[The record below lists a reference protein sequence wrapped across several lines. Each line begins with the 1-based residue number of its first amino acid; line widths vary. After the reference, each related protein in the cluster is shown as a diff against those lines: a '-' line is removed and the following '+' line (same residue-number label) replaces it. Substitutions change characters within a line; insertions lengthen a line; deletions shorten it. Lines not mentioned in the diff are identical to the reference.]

1 MNTNIARSLARY
13 IALPVVSAGIIG
25 GAALGLAGVAN
36 AGTYSQPSPSIVA
49 TADTTAHPV
58 TTATPGGWWHRH
70 HPSLLDPSIAGQ
82 FTPPGR

>member
-13 IALPVVSAGIIG
+13 IALPVVSA
-25 GAALGLAGVAN
+25 LGLAGVAN
-36 AGTYSQPSPSIVA
+36 AGTYSQSSPSIVA
-49 TADTTAHPV
+49 TPDTTAHPAS
-58 TTATPGGWWHRH
+58 TATPGGWWHRH